1 MNTESPWGGTRGRS
15 GRRRGTRTGAAKGAP
30 KPGDVVLSGGAVLSV
45 LTGGPGSKKIEARLA
60 APGTAVIETVS
71 LFEILCALSERGL
84 SDDEVHEV
92 LDALAL
98 GVEDVDEELAHA
110 AGAVAKSASQGLSL
124 ADCCCVALGRRL
136 ELPVLVTGEWPDALE
151 NVEVVAR

>member
-1 MNTESPWGGTRGRS
+1 MSAQ
-15 GRRRGTRTGAAKGAP
+15 RRGVRTRPGSVVVGDAALGDGAKP
-30 KPGDVVLSGGAVLSV
+30 MPGDVVLGSEAVLRV
-45 LTGGPGSKKIEARLA
+45 LTGGAGSTKIKARLA
-60 APGTAVIETVS
+60 ALGTAVIETVS
-71 LFEILCALSERGL
+71 LLAVISELSKRGL
-84 SDDEVHEV
+84 SEDEIHEV